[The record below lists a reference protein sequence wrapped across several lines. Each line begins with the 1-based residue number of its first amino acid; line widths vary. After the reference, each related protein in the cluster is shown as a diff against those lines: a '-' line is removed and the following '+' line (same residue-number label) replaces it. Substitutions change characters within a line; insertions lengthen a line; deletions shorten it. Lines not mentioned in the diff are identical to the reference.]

1 MLLGAGTVLLRKK
14 KEEDLDEELSQIVET
29 TDAKSWD
36 MPVLDGTSEAED
48 LGFDL
53 SRFPGWSAEQVQ
65 NTSILVGLKTNLQ
78 SGISNKLRKY
88 RVRLTR
94 EC

>member
-1 MLLGAGTVLLRKK
+1 
-14 KEEDLDEELSQIVET
+14 
-29 TDAKSWD
+29 

-65 NTSILVGLKTNLQ
+65 KYLDSVGLKTNLQ
-78 SGISNKLRKY
+78 SGISNKLRKIP
-88 RVRLTR
+88 RKIDKGVLESVTDSHGLP
-94 EC
+94 